1 MPESAWE
8 EACRLY
14 PGTVSLTKD
23 RQRPVPRALTV
34 VQDRQR
40 PVPRAF
46 TVTKDRQRPVRSSGM
61 QASTAQRRGLAEYP
75 RALAAPAVAGEAPY
89 PPIHIAA
96 TRKWYL
102 DAPLRALDVA
112 LSAALL
118 VALSPL
124 LALIALAVRIDSRG
138 PVLFRQLRVGRGLEP
153 FTVNKF
159 RTMHDGVGHD
169 THRAFVLG
177 LIAGERPERP
187 DGGPRFKLVGDE
199 RVTRLGR
206 LLRQSSLDELPQLW
220 NVLRGDMSLVG
231 PRPPIPYEVEH
242 YPAHWFARFAV
253 KPGLTGLWQVS
264 GRSDLTLEQMIA
276 LDVEY
281 SERRSLRLNL
291 SILARTVPAVLSGK
305 GAS

>member
-1 MPESAWE
+1 MEM
-8 EACRLY
+8 
-14 PGTVSLTKD
+14 T
-23 RQRPVPRALTV
+23 
-34 VQDRQR
+34 
-40 PVPRAF
+40 
-46 TVTKDRQRPVRSSGM
+46 
-61 QASTAQRRGLAEYP
+61 TAQRRGLAECP
-75 RALAAPAVAGEAPY
+75 LAPPAPVGEAPC
-89 PPIHIAA
+89 PPIHVAA
-96 TRKWYL
+96 ARKWYL

-112 LSAALL
+112 LSGALL

-124 LALIALAVRIDSRG
+124 LALLALAVRIDSPG
-138 PVLFRQLRVGRGLEP
+138 PVLFRQRRVGRELEP

-159 RTMHDGVGHD
+159 RTMRHGVGHD

-199 RVTRLGR
+199 RVTRLGG
-206 LLRQSSLDELPQLW
+206 LLRRSSLDELPQLW

-264 GRSDLTLEQMIA
+264 GRSDLALEQMIA

-281 SERRSLRLNL
+281 SERRSLWLNL